1 MSTTLATGA
10 ATMPTPTPITTG
22 ATKPRVFSGI
32 KPSGSLHIGNYLGA
46 IRRWVEE
53 QDRYDNVFCIVDL
66 HAITVP
72 QDPAAM
78 HEVTR
83 EIAALYIAAGLDPER
98 TTVFVQSRVSAHAEL
113 AWILTCFTP
122 MGWLERMTQFKD
134 KAAREG
140 AERASTGL
148 FAYPALMA
156 ADILLYD
163 TNVVPVGEDQ
173 KQHVELTRD
182 IAERLNARYGRPLFT
197 VPEPLIGAVGARI
210 MSLTDPTSKMAK
222 SETGGSIDL
231 LAPPDVT
238 RKNIMRATTDSGREV
253 RFDEGRPGV
262 YNLLEMYQL
271 LSGRSR
277 EAIEVEFAGK
287 GYGDLK
293 KALAELVIET
303 LRPLQE
309 RYAEIR
315 RDPAYLE
322 GLLRRGAE
330 RAETT
335 AQATLKRVKDAV
347 GLG

>member
-1 MSTTLATGA
+1 
-10 ATMPTPTPITTG
+10 
-22 ATKPRVFSGI
+22 
-32 KPSGSLHIGNYLGA
+32 
-46 IRRWVEE
+46 
-53 QDRYDNVFCIVDL
+53 
-66 HAITVP
+66 
-72 QDPAAM
+72 
-78 HEVTR
+78 
-83 EIAALYIAAGLDPER
+83 
-98 TTVFVQSRVSAHAEL
+98 
-113 AWILTCFTP
+113 

-140 AERASTGL
+140 TERASTGL
-148 FAYPALMA
+148 FAYPVLMA

-163 TNVVPVGEDQ
+163 THFVPVGDDQ

-182 IAERLNARYGRPLFT
+182 IAERVNARYGEVFV
-197 VPEPLIGAVGARI
+197 VPEPRIGEAGARI
-210 MSLTDPTSKMAK
+210 MSLTEPERKMAK
-222 SETGGSIDL
+222 SEPAGTIDL

-238 RKNIMRATTDSGREV
+238 RKRIMRAVTDSGREV
-253 RFDEGRPGV
+253 HFDRSRPGL

-277 EAIEVEFAGK
+277 EAIEAEFAGK

-293 KALAELVIET
+293 KAFAELVTES

-315 RDPAYLE
+315 REPDYLD

-330 RAETT
+330 RAEPI

>member
-1 MSTTLATGA
+1 MTIAIMPAPAPA
-10 ATMPTPTPITTG
+10 AVG
-22 ATKPRVFSGI
+22 GTKPRVFSGI
-32 KPSGSLHIGNYLGA
+32 QPSGALHIGNYLGA
-46 IRRWVEE
+46 IRRFVEE
-53 QDRYDNVFCIVDL
+53 QDQYDNVFCIVDL

-72 QDPAAM
+72 QDPVALREA
-78 HEVTR
+78 TR
-83 EIAALYIAAGLDPER
+83 ELAAVYFAAGLDPER
-98 TTVFVQSRVSAHAEL
+98 TIVFVQSHVSAHAEL
-113 AWILTCFTP
+113 AWILNCFTP

-140 AERASTGL
+140 TERASTGL
-148 FAYPALMA
+148 FAYPTLMA

-163 TNVVPVGEDQ
+163 THFVPVGDDQ

-182 IAERLNARYGRPLFT
+182 IAERVNARYGEVFV
-197 VPEPLIGAVGARI
+197 VPEPRIGEAGARI
-210 MSLTDPTSKMAK
+210 MSLTEPERKMAK
-222 SETGGSIDL
+222 SEPAGTIDL

-238 RKNIMRATTDSGREV
+238 RKRIMRAVTDSGREV
-253 RFDEGRPGV
+253 RFDPSRPGL

-277 EAIEVEFAGK
+277 EAIEAEFAGK

-293 KALAELVIET
+293 KALAELVTES

-315 RDPAYLE
+315 REPDYLE

-330 RAETT
+330 RAEPI